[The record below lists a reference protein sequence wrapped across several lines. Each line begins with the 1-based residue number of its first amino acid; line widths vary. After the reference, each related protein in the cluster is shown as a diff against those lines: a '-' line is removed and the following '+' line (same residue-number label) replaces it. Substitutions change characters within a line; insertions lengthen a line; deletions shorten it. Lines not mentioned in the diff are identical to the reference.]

1 VSEAA
6 KGVLAM
12 VVACTIWGLSGIFF
26 RQLAAVPPAEI
37 LAHRVVWTV
46 LFFGVVLGLQGRLGE
61 VRAAAAR
68 PRNWAVLATTA
79 TMIAANWFGFLYAIQ
94 AGHALEASLGYYVFP
109 LVAVALGYLILGERF
124 SRLQG
129 AAIGLAAAAVL
140 VLTLGL
146 GAPPWI
152 ALLLGTTFG
161 AYGLLKNRLG
171 LGPVVSVFCET
182 ALIAPVALIWL
193 GGLHQGVFADPSGR
207 VGAFFGS
214 DPWTTLLLAL
224 SGPLMTGGPLIL
236 FSYAARRIRLA
247 TLGLVQYLNP
257 TLQFGVAVA
266 VFGEAFT
273 AWHAVAFP
281 MIWAGLALYSAE
293 SWRQDRAARG
303 RALEAGTIS

>member
-1 VSEAA
+1 
-6 KGVLAM
+6 
-12 VVACTIWGLSGIFF
+12 
-26 RQLAAVPPAEI
+26 
-37 LAHRVVWTV
+37 
-46 LFFGVVLGLQGRLGE
+46 
-61 VRAAAAR
+61 
-68 PRNWAVLATTA
+68 
-79 TMIAANWFGFLYAIQ
+79 
-94 AGHALEASLGYYVFP
+94 
-109 LVAVALGYLILGERF
+109 VALGYLILGERF
-124 SRLQG
+124 SRLQA

-140 VLTLGL
+140 ALTLGL

-207 VGAFFGS
+207 AGAFFGS
-214 DPWTTLLLAL
+214 DARTTLLLAL

-266 VFGEAFT
+266 VFGEPFT

-303 RALEAGTIS
+303 RAMEAGTIS